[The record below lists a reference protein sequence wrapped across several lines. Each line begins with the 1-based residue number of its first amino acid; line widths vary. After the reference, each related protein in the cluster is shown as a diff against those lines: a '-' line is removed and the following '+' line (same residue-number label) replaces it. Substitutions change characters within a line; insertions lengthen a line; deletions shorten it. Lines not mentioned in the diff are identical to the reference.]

1 MSLFCHHWTA
11 HHALGGAGL
20 FNQAAMKVEI
30 LSPVKFSDSTESLL
44 VHKMNIEP
52 PTLLLSRLSV
62 LHGDTRSTRIANK
75 NIKGT
80 PLSLSNFAI
89 IPHICHERHEYTRV
103 NFYRFNAKN
112 WHFRQILCE
121 KVAFST
127 DLTRKIGVFRCK
139 FYSPKILTV

>member
-1 MSLFCHHWTA
+1 MDRLTPNIKIFTFHNCPLTLFCHYWVA
-11 HHALGGAGL
+11 NLALGGAGL

-80 PLSLSNFAI
+80 PLSLSNFAT

-103 NFYRFNAKN
+103 NFF
-112 WHFRQILCE
+112 
-121 KVAFST
+121 
-127 DLTRKIGVFRCK
+127 GRCK
-139 FYSPKILTV
+139 FLQI